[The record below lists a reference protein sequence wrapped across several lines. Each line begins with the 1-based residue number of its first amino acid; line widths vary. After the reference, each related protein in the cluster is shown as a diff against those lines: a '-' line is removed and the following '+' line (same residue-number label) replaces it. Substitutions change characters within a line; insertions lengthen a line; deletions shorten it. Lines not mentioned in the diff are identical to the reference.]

1 MWKCADLK
9 AAVAELEKPW
19 EVVERASTLISV
31 NADEQVKALADWF
44 QKRGRFDMWTEKD
57 RLPYAIVGGE
67 EVDGVEEMKFDDWIA
82 RGDNGSRKSLRRA
95 SDRHG
100 KGGSKFIKAGV
111 EDSSEQIAGELHK
124 RCLMNAHQDESSAIY
139 VKNKHVD

>member
-19 EVVERASTLISV
+19 EVVERK
-31 NADEQVKALADWF
+31 ADADLGETDAAVKALADWF
-44 QKRGRFDMWTEKD
+44 HDLPSAMFFPKGVMHSIR
-57 RLPYAIVGGE
+57 PYANVDGE

-82 RGDNGSRKSLRRA
+82 RRGNGSRKSLRRA

-111 EDSSEQIAGELHK
+111 EDSSEHDQVGITQK
-124 RCLMNAHQDESSAIY
+124 VFDECPPG
-139 VKNKHVD
+139 